1 MTNIGLQLPCD
12 VLRGFIRII
21 LALSWN
27 VEVFPFLIL
36 EKFVRKKDIIFL
48 DLGLAANTLDLGC
61 FFAGIL

>member
-36 EKFVRKKDIIFL
+36 EKFVRKKDIISL